1 MLRKVA
7 KTIFSKKALILL
19 ASAITIIGFLAMT
32 LTKSTG
38 QVTSDKL
45 TGDDSQKLI
54 EDNIEK
60 YQPKYEWFEK
70 NPQPI
75 GLTADSAIVLDQ
87 NTGQIIFAKEEK
99 KHLPPASITKVLT
112 LILVLENMDQDDSC
126 TVSKEA
132 SETQPNKLIMQP
144 GETLKVRDLLYSM
157 TMISANDSAEV
168 LAECYPGGRGA
179 FIDKMNERV
188 KELGL
193 SNSNFVDPNGLND
206 TEQYSSASDMATIT
220 RYGILTQPDFLKYL
234 GRKEDYSVPATE
246 TNQAHYWYQVSTLL
260 KTYPG
265 MEAAKTGYTHIA
277 HNTYVG
283 VAKRGERR
291 IIIVYFG
298 ARTTTNDATQLLDY
312 GLSTEPKL

>member
-1 MLRKVA
+1 MLRKAA
-7 KTIFSKKALILL
+7 KTIFSKKVLILL
-19 ASAITIIGFLAMT
+19 AIVITIIGFLAMT

-38 QVTSDKL
+38 QSTSDKV

-54 EDNIEK
+54 KDNIEK

-112 LILVLENMDQDDSC
+112 LIIVLENMNQDDSC
-126 TVSKEA
+126 TVSREA

-144 GETLKVRDLLYSM
+144 GEMLKVRDLLYSM

-179 FIDKMNERV
+179 FIEKMNEKV